1 MCKALGRNDVQ
12 TTKVVVLMV
21 NAAGEVARE
30 QEGERLENKVEGLT
44 KRDAGRVNWPRLGI
58 RD

>member
-1 MCKALGRNDVQ
+1 MRKALGRNDVQ
-12 TTKVVVLMV
+12 TTKVAVLMV
-21 NAAGEVARE
+21 KGAGQVARE

-44 KRDAGRVNWPRLGI
+44 KRGAGRLNWPRPGI